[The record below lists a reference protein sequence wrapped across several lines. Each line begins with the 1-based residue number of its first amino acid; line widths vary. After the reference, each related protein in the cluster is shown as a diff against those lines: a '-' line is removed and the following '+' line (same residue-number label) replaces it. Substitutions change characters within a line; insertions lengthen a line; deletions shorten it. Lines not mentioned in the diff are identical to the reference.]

1 MNRLD
6 LQVYADL
13 TQRVSAVLGTLRHLL
28 DFEVISNRP
37 DAVVNR
43 LVAEV
48 DELRATCAS
57 FADAVQE
64 REMRSWP
71 AGSRSTGRHE
81 APSRFASGPP
91 PPTPIPDSLRM
102 RRFDMQGR
110 EVST

>member
-13 TQRVSAVLGTLRHLL
+13 TQRVSDVLGNLRRLL
-28 DFEVISNRP
+28 DFEIIANRP
-37 DAVVNR
+37 DDVVNR
-43 LVAEV
+43 LLVEV
-48 DELRATCAS
+48 DELHATCAR

-71 AGSRSTGRHE
+71 GGSRTTGRHE
-81 APSRFASGPP
+81 APSRFASVQTE
-91 PPTPIPDSLRM
+91 PTPIPDSLRM
-102 RRFDMQGR
+102 RRFNMQGR